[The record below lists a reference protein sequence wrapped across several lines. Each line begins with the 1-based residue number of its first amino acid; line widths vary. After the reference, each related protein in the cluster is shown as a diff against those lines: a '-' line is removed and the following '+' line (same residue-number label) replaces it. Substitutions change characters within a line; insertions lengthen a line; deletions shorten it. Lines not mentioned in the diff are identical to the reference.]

1 MCSIIEIKN
10 CQEYYIHYHSP
21 ESLEHQDN
29 NNKMKLVDIDI
40 GEKNILNVKNSE
52 TDSLSIVEQAGE
64 EVEEKGG
71 RRSNE
76 KEETSD
82 RGSSAGSSALEE
94 NETIVGNGEVV
105 IKVTSDTSSPV
116 ANNSDNDL
124 DKDKEVAE
132 SGTQCETEDRGTGYN
147 HGVKWSYTGTGI

>member
-21 ESLEHQDN
+21 ESLEHQDS

-40 GEKNILNVKNSE
+40 GEKNNNNSDSFNITVKNR
-52 TDSLSIVEQAGE
+52 DCNVEKIEKE
-64 EVEEKGG
+64 ELWKKGDKD
-71 RRSNE
+71 E

-105 IKVTSDTSSPV
+105 IKVNSDTSSPV

-132 SGTQCETEDRGTGYN
+132 SGTQCQTEDRGTGYN
-147 HGVKWSYTGTGI
+147 HGVKWSYTGI

>member
-21 ESLEHQDN
+21 ESLEHQDG

-40 GEKNILNVKNSE
+40 GEKNILNVKHSDK
-52 TDSLSIVEQAGE
+52 DSFSIIEQDGE

-71 RRSNE
+71 RKSNE

-82 RGSSAGSSALEE
+82 RGSSAGSSTLEE
-94 NETIVGNGEVV
+94 NEAIVSNGEVV
-105 IKVTSDTSSPV
+105 IKVNSDTSSLV
-116 ANNSDNDL
+116 ADNIDNDL
-124 DKDKEVAE
+124 DKDKEVVE
-132 SGTQCETEDRGTGYN
+132 SGTQCQPEDRGTGYN
-147 HGVKWSYTGTGI
+147 HGVKWSYTGY